1 MTIDVKQLLN
11 LPQRAVIALIND
23 QDKVVYITHS
33 SCVVESLGKLIRQLQ
48 DKTHNCISLII
59 DREKLRFEVLE
70 VVQNIDALGVR
81 TRYWIDQY
89 VAKGFGLYSKP
100 NAVKYRLRVEYD
112 DYARVIVKAVNTRN
126 KGYVI
131 GVFRNLGL
139 ANQWIENTYKD
150 KDYIIP
156 QYATNELTKSYLEQ
170 YDIPRLGSH
179 A

>member
-1 MTIDVKQLLN
+1 MTLDVKQLLN

-23 QDKVVYITHS
+23 QDRIVYITHS

-48 DKTHNCISLII
+48 DKTHNCLNLII

-81 TRYWIDQY
+81 TRYWIDQH
-89 VAKGFGLYSKP
+89 VVKGYALYSKP

-150 KDYIIP
+150 KEYIIP
-156 QYATNELTKSYLEQ
+156 QYAKNELTKSYLEK